1 MQKSLKNHQNVRKSQ
16 NFEIGAVQKSGNLV
30 ELESRKS
37 KVESRMWSE
46 KRLKPCQKSLQRLS
60 DLALVI
66 EMKRGKL
73 GQSDMRETDGANRC
87 YLCTCW

>member
-1 MQKSLKNHQNVRKSQ
+1 MDLSSV
-16 NFEIGAVQKSGNLV
+16 
-30 ELESRKS
+30 ESRKS

-73 GQSDMRETDGANRC
+73 GQSDIREADGGNRLHL
-87 YLCTCW
+87 YTRWLSRKRALCNDRRQRNTE